1 MVPIIIIVGT
11 SAIVTPS
18 IVASAIIAPAEV
30 ASTVIPATI
39 VTVVISVAP
48 IRPVPIETPVSV
60 IRCAVEGTWAVVA
73 GPEKKR
79 NRNR

>member
-30 ASTVIPATI
+30 AVI
-39 VTVVISVAP
+39 ISVTP
-48 IRPVPIETPVSV
+48 IRSVSIIIPVSV
-60 IRCAVEGTWAVVA
+60 VRCAVVGTWAVVA

-79 NRNR
+79 DWNR